1 LPAYQLTEFLAR
13 DRGELGTYGAAAGPL
28 VMQHGGRLLAASYAP
43 PCEMVEGPEL
53 RTLLFL
59 HRWPSR
65 DAFHAFYDSDGY
77 QAARRHRLAGSTDG
91 RLLLLEAAGASSCR
105 PGPGA

>member
-1 LPAYQLTEFLAR
+1 MPVYQLTEFLVR
-13 DRGELGTYGAAAGPL
+13 DRDELEAYGAAAAPL
-28 VMQHGGRLLAASYAP
+28 VVEHGGRLLAASYAP
-43 PCEMVEGPEL
+43 PCEVVEGPEL

-65 DAFHAFYDSDGY
+65 EAFRAFYDSDGY

-91 RLLLLEAAGASSCR
+91 RLLLLLESARSGV
-105 PGPGA
+105 